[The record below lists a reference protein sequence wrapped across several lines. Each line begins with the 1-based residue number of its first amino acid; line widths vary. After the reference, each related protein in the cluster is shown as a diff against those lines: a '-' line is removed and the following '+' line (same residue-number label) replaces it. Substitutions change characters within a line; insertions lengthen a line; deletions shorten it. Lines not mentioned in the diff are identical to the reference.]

1 MSQTVHNRISLEH
14 LIRMVGILAG
24 MCAGFARA
32 DAGADGGDGSE
43 ATLAAAVSRT
53 DVEAV
58 QGRWTNGAGFV
69 VWRTGGTW
77 GTAGFH
83 VYRVDSSAGAETRL
97 TETLVPVAFHDPAAA
112 YAVVDPA
119 AVAGGSGR
127 YRLEETTLDGATN
140 DWGTHAVVF
149 APAPAGAA
157 PAPHAKSAPRTA
169 GTSPVLKVRLRNEG
183 IYGIDLAALASGLG
197 IAVEDAQ
204 DLAAANGLRV
214 TLQGAPVP
222 TLYDAAR
229 ARLAFYGQASTNWYA
244 RDNVYLVSAGAGSAM
259 PRREPGATQGT
270 SAVPAQVRGEED
282 VFPFDG
288 ALVRPADFY
297 YWNFVISTT
306 NPASN
311 QVAFAL
317 DLPGHDGGA
326 WTLKVDVQGWSKTT
340 ARNPDHCAEFR
351 LNGSWLGSLSFDDQ
365 NAATAVLAVPA
376 GVASNGTNV
385 LTVRGA
391 VTNASHYSYFVVD
404 GATAEY
410 RRDLAASAGPAQVRA
425 GGAAALAAAAF
436 AEPLVLAL
444 DAQGAPTW
452 VADANGQ
459 LPDKAWATATT
470 NERFAV
476 IEADAVPLLAPE
488 PAAADAW
495 FLAETNRIDY
505 LVVAPRALTNAVQE
519 LADYRA
525 GQGLRVGVAVFE
537 DACDLLAGGL
547 RTPEAIPALVRRAAT
562 TWAVSPQMLLLAGN
576 GHYDYLESMGTETNH
591 LPPMLCQT
599 YDGLFA
605 ADELLADAGGDE
617 LPDVAV
623 GRLPACSA
631 EELAAMIAKIEAYE
645 ADFGAGWQN
654 QLAFANDKADAA
666 GNFAASVAQFTNR
679 VQSPFA
685 VSARIDLDATAIA
698 AARAALFAA
707 FNAGACVLTYSGH
720 GTSVKWSSQGLLT
733 AADVAGLTN
742 ARTPFVAS
750 LCCLAGHFEAPA
762 VNSLA
767 ELLMQR
773 PQAGAVAVWAS
784 SGLPLNGPETD
795 MGNAF
800 FRQTL
805 QERAGPLGRV
815 MLQTR
820 RSLPGDMFTRNS
832 YVTANLL
839 GDPAL
844 RLLDDD
850 PALATNSPAQVQLG
864 DLAQAYDAAPHA
876 AMATTLPTGL
886 VVRCTYAGE
895 TTPPTLPG
903 CYAVTATV
911 ATAYWEGQ
919 ATGTLVVAKMPAT
932 VALAEGDLERTY
944 DGAPKPVGAVAT
956 PAGLAVRV
964 TYNGETN
971 PPTAAGA
978 YVVVAEVDDPIW
990 GGAATG
996 TLVVAKMPA
1005 TVALAEGDL
1014 ERTYDGAPKPV
1025 AAVATPAGLAVRVTY
1040 DGGTN
1045 PPTAAGAYV
1054 VVAEVDDPA
1063 WEGAATGT
1071 LVVAKAMATVTLGDL
1086 EQVYDRTSH
1095 PVTAA
1100 TAPGSLAVDIRY
1112 EGAADAPIAAG
1123 SYAVSGTVS
1132 DPNWQGAATGTLVV
1146 ARRRQTID
1154 FPPLA
1159 DRMTTDEVELS
1170 ATSSSGLPVTFAVD
1184 AGPGLLTSETALMF
1198 MRAGTVVISSHQAG
1212 DENWL
1217 PADSVVRAFAVAY
1230 EFPVPEVSA
1239 SLVLMREGNTGWFY
1253 VRLREPPASNFVVNV
1268 EYAWGSTDFVVQS
1281 GSTLTFGPSDWDAFQ
1296 TVTFAAAVNPNSDC
1310 EQAVYRIS
1318 AAGMSDVLV
1327 TARTLDDGLGVN
1339 RALAANGATISGDQ
1353 ATDVALAID
1362 GVATSSTAHAAVI
1375 WTSAPPGHL
1384 LLDFPSTTA
1393 VEFIHVRNGNWS
1405 YGPQR
1410 YRIEGSR
1417 DGAFWIPLVDASAED
1432 HEGWDEWQ
1440 VDFAVRHL
1448 RLTAVSNAAGPA
1460 MNIAEWEVYGAV
1472 WSPLP
1477 ATVALDGLEQ
1487 TYDGTP
1493 KSVTTTTDPPD
1504 LDMRITYDGTT
1515 NPPTDVGC
1523 YVVTAEVFTLYYAG
1537 SATGMLRIGQTDQT
1551 IDFPAPGNP
1560 IQAGTAALA
1569 ATASSGLP
1577 VSFAVVA
1584 GPGAIEN
1591 GTNLAFAGA
1600 GDVLVAATQP
1610 GDANWNAAPAAT
1622 QAFRRLAV
1630 AVDANQVRVRENGE
1644 GRIFVR
1650 LSEAPTAAVAVAI
1663 ARAGGTENLT
1673 VQSGATLSFTA
1684 ANWDA
1689 WQAVV
1694 LGAGDDA
1701 DAESEEATFQVAAPG
1716 LAAQAVA
1723 ATTLDDDVG
1732 ENLALPANGGA
1743 VSGPA
1748 SSRAEQAADGV
1759 HVASTNGACV
1769 AWTSAP
1775 PDALVLQLRAPAVL
1789 SRIRVLNWDWARC
1802 TQRYRLEASAD
1813 GATWRTVADA
1823 GGEDHRGWDEWTPTN
1838 EIARYLRFV
1847 GLSNSASAC
1856 ANVSEWEAW
1865 GTVLPGP
1872 LADQDRVNVR
1882 ENGEGR
1888 FFVRLAAVP
1897 TGTVAVAVSFFAGDT
1912 NLWVKTGATRSFTAN
1927 NWNAWQVV
1935 TLAANADANAA
1946 AETAT
1951 FRISAPGAVDQF
1963 VTATTLDGEIGEN
1976 LALAASGT
1984 TISGASAYQLAQ
1996 MIDGVHTSSANYGYT
2011 VWTNNPPGTLILDL
2025 QATATVSRVRLLG
2038 WDWNHR
2044 THRYRLESSL
2054 DGTNWLS
2061 FADAGETERHGWDDW
2076 GATNA
2081 TMRYL
2086 RFVGLSNSA
2095 SAYQSIA
2102 EWEVYGER
2110 PALPG
2115 VEISEDALCVRE
2127 AGEGRFFVRLAA
2139 PRAGSV
2145 AVSVEWA
2152 GGSTN
2157 VTVKTGATRT
2167 FTANNWNV
2175 WQAVTLAAG
2184 DDAVAAAE
2192 TATFR
2197 ISAPGAADQFV
2208 TATTLDDDVGE
2219 NLALATGGATISG
2232 TRAYQMAQ
2240 AIDGVHTSSVGYGY
2254 ATWTNDPPGTLTL
2267 DFQAEMD
2274 VTRVRLLGWDWVPR
2288 VQRYR
2293 IDSSLDG
2300 TNWLTLADASGEDH
2314 HGWDDWPAT
2323 NGAIRYLRFVA
2334 LSNSANA
2341 YVCVAEWEVWG
2352 TRPPAKRIREPA
2364 GLKTAAAEP
2373 EFRDDPEPF
2382 PLAVA
2387 TSDDGPEHTNGWA
2400 AVDGDT
2406 NTLWA
2411 GRAGAEGW
2419 YVAVSYDSPLVLTN
2433 VAVDL
2438 AEGSLARFR
2447 CLYSLDGADWREWP
2461 ADAARNPVE
2470 ASVLWLLFRRE
2481 PGVEA
2486 VPRIIEIVPQL
2497 QR

>member
-1 MSQTVHNRISLEH
+1 VSQTVHNRISLEH

-24 MCAGFARA
+24 TCAGFARA
-32 DAGADGGDGSE
+32 DAGVDGGDGSG

-58 QGRWTNGAGFV
+58 QGRWTNGAGCV

-77 GTAGFH
+77 GMAGFH

-127 YRLEETTLDGATN
+127 YRLEETTLEGATN
-140 DWGTHAVVF
+140 DLGTHAVVF

-157 PAPHAKSAPRTA
+157 RPAPRAKSAPRTV

-183 IYGIDLAALASGLG
+183 IYGIDLAAIASGLG

-410 RRDLAASAGPAQVRA
+410 RRDLAASVGPAQVRA
-425 GGAAALAAAAF
+425 GGAADLAAAAF

-459 LPDKAWATATT
+459 LPDKAWAAATT

-562 TWAVSPQMLLLAGN
+562 TWAEAPRLLLLAGN
-576 GHYDYLESMGTETNH
+576 GHYDYLETMGTETNF
-591 LPPMLCQT
+591 LPPLLRQNG
-599 YDGLFA
+599 DGLFA

-617 LPDVAV
+617 RPDVAV

-645 ADFGAGWQN
+645 ADFGAAWQN

-679 VQSPFA
+679 VQNPFA
-685 VSARIDLDATAIA
+685 VSARIDLDTTAIA

-707 FNAGACVLTYSGH
+707 FDAGAGVVHYSGH
-720 GTSVKWSSQGLLT
+720 GTSVKWNSLGLLT
-733 AADVAGLTN
+733 TADVEAMTN

-767 ELLMQR
+767 ERLMQR

-784 SGLPLNGPETD
+784 SALPLNAPATD
-795 MGNAF
+795 LGDAF
-800 FRQTL
+800 YRGAL
-805 QERAGPLGRV
+805 QDRAGPLGRV
-815 MLQTR
+815 LLQGR
-820 RSLPGDMFTRNS
+820 RSLPGDLFTRDS
-832 YVTANLL
+832 YATYNLL

-844 RLLDDD
+844 RLLGNGAA
-850 PALATNSPAQVQLG
+850 PATNAPAQVFLG
-864 DLAQAYDAAPHA
+864 NLAQACDFTPRAAT
-876 AMATTLPTGL
+876 ATTMPAGL
-886 VVRCTYAGE
+886 ALRITYAGRPE
-895 TTPPTLPG
+895 PPTLPG
-903 CYAVTATV
+903 GYAVTATV

-919 ATGTLVVAKMPAT
+919 ATGTLVVAKAPAT
-932 VALAEGDLERTY
+932 VVLDNLEQVY
-944 DGAPKPVGAVAT
+944 DGAPRIPTAT
-956 PAGLAVRV
+956 TAPAGLPVRL
-964 TYNGETN
+964 TYSGATN
-971 PPTAAGA
+971 PPTAAGN
-978 YVVVAEVDDPIW
+978 YWVVATVDDPTW
-990 GGAATG
+990 AGAASG
-996 TLVVAKMPA
+996 ILAVAKAPA
-1005 TVALAEGDL
+1005 MVALGNLAQV
-1014 ERTYDGAPKPV
+1014 YDGAPKPAEV
-1025 AAVATPAGLAVRVTY
+1025 AATPTGLVLQVTY
-1040 DGGTN
+1040 NGATD
-1045 PPTAAGAYV
+1045 PPTTAGAYV
-1054 VVAEVDDPA
+1054 VTAQVVSACYA
-1063 WEGAATGT
+1063 GAATGT
-1071 LVVAKAMATVTLGDL
+1071 LVVAKAPATIALQGL
-1086 EQVYDRTSH
+1086 EQTYDGTRRV
-1095 PVTAA
+1095 VTA
-1100 TAPGSLAVDIRY
+1100 TTVPDELAVDIRY
-1112 EGAADAPIAAG
+1112 AGAAGAPTNAG
-1123 SYAVSGTVS
+1123 AYAVSGTVS
-1132 DPNWQGAATGTLVV
+1132 DPNWQGSATGTLVV
-1146 ARRRQTID
+1146 APGVQAID

-1159 DRMTTDEVELS
+1159 DQWTTNVVTLA
-1170 ATSSSGLPVTFAVD
+1170 ATASSGLPVTYAVA
-1184 AGPGLLTSETALMF
+1184 AGPAILTDDVTLAF
-1198 MRAGTVVISSHQAG
+1198 MGSGTVAVAAFQAG
-1212 DENWL
+1212 DANWQ
-1217 PADSVVRAFAVAY
+1217 PASNVVRSFAVAY
-1230 EFPVPEVSA
+1230 RLPIPEVSA
-1239 SLVLMREGNTGWFY
+1239 SRVLMREGGAGWFF
-1253 VRLREPPASNFVVNV
+1253 VRLRSRPAANV
-1268 EYAWGSTDFVVQS
+1268 AVSVARAWGSTNLAVQS
-1281 GSTLTFGPSDWDAFQ
+1281 GAALTFKKTDWNVFQ
-1296 TVTFAAAVNPNSDC
+1296 TVTLAAATNGAADC
-1310 EQAVYRIS
+1310 DAAVFRIS

-1327 TARTLDDGLGVN
+1327 TARTLDDGLGPN
-1339 RALAANGATISGDQ
+1339 RALAANGATISGYQ
-1353 ATDVALAID
+1353 AADAALAID
-1362 GVATSSTAHAAVI
+1362 GVATSGTAHAAVI
-1375 WTSAPPGHL
+1375 WTSAPSGHL
-1384 LLDFPSTTA
+1384 LLDLPTTTA
-1393 VEFIHVRNGNWS
+1393 VECIHVRNGNWS

-1417 DGAFWIPLVDASAED
+1417 DGANWTLLADAGADD
-1432 HEGWDEWQ
+1432 HEGWDEWP
-1440 VDFAVRHL
+1440 VAAVARHL
-1448 RLTAVSNAAGPA
+1448 RLTAISNATGAA
-1460 MNIAEWEVYGAV
+1460 VNVAEWEVYGEA
-1472 WSPLP
+1472 WSPAP
-1477 ATVALDGLEQ
+1477 AAVALSGLEP

-1493 KSVTTTTDPPD
+1493 KRATATTDPPG
-1504 LDMRITYDGTT
+1504 LAVECTYDGST
-1515 NPPTDVGC
+1515 NPPTTAGS
-1523 YVVTAEVFTLYYAG
+1523 YAVVAQVTDPDYEG
-1537 SATGMLRIGQTDQT
+1537 SATGMLRIGRADQT

-1560 IQAGTAALA
+1560 IQSETAALA
-1569 ATASSGLP
+1569 ATAASGLP

-1600 GDVLVAATQP
+1600 GDVRVAAMQA

-1630 AVDANQVRVRENGE
+1630 AVDADQVRVRENGE
-1644 GRIFVR
+1644 GRFFVR

-1732 ENLALPANGGA
+1732 ENLALSANGGA
-1743 VSGPA
+1743 VCGPP
-1748 SSRAEQAADGV
+1748 SSHAEQAADGM
-1759 HVASTNGACV
+1759 HVASTNYAYV

-1775 PDALVLQLRAPAVL
+1775 PGALVLQLRAPAVL
-1789 SRIRVLNWDWARC
+1789 SRIRVLNWDWVRR
-1802 TQRYRLEASAD
+1802 TQRYRLEASTD

-1838 EIARYLRFV
+1838 EVARYLRFV
-1847 GLSNSASAC
+1847 GLSNSASAY
-1856 ANVSEWEAW
+1856 ASVAEWEAW

-1872 LADQDRVNVR
+1872 LADRSGANVR

-1888 FFVRLAAVP
+1888 FFVRLAAEP

-1912 NLWVKTGATRSFTAN
+1912 NLWVKTGATRSFTPA
-1927 NWNAWQVV
+1927 NWNAWQAV
-1935 TLAANADANAA
+1935 TLAAGDDANAA

-1951 FRISAPGAVDQF
+1951 FRIAAPGAVDQF
-1963 VTATTLDGEIGEN
+1963 VTATALDDDLGEN
-1976 LALAASGT
+1976 LALASGGA
-1984 TISGASAYQLAQ
+1984 TIAGTRAYQAAQ
-1996 MIDGVHTSSANYGYT
+1996 TIDGVHTSSANYAYT
-2011 VWTNNPPGTLILDL
+2011 VWTNDPPGTLTLDL
-2025 QATATVSRVRLLG
+2025 QAAATVSRVRLLG
-2038 WDWNHR
+2038 WDW
-2044 THRYRLESSL
+2044 TYQTQRYRLESSL
-2054 DGTNWLS
+2054 DGANWLT
-2061 FADAGETERHGWDDW
+2061 FADAGGTERHGWDDW

-2081 TMRYL
+2081 ALRYL
-2086 RFVGLSNSA
+2086 RFVGLTNSA
-2095 SAYQSIA
+2095 GVYQPIA

-2110 PALPG
+2110 PPMPG
-2115 VEISEDALCVRE
+2115 AEISEDAIDVRE
-2127 AGEGRFFVRLAA
+2127 AGEGRFFVRLTAA
-2139 PRAGSV
+2139 PAGSV
-2145 AVSVEWA
+2145 AVSVAWD

-2157 VTVKTGATRT
+2157 LTVKNGATRT
-2167 FTANNWNV
+2167 FTANNWNA

-2192 TATFR
+2192 AATFR

-2208 TATTLDDDVGE
+2208 IATTLDDDVGE
-2219 NLALATGGATISG
+2219 NLALAAGGATIAG

-2240 AIDGVHTSSVGYGY
+2240 AIDGVHTSSVSYGY

-2267 DFQAEMD
+2267 DLQAEMD

-2293 IDSSLDG
+2293 IDSSPDG

-2352 TRPPAKRIREPA
+2352 TRPPAKRIREA
-2364 GLKTAAAEP
+2364 DGLKTVAAEP
-2373 EFRDDPEPF
+2373 EFRDDPAPF

-2419 YVAVSYDSPLVLTN
+2419 YVAVSYDAPLVLTN

-2461 ADAARNPVE
+2461 ADAAREPVE

>member
-1 MSQTVHNRISLEH
+1 MIQKKQDPLRIACWLRW
-14 LIRMVGILAG
+14 LGTFFWMGGGCLALAG
-24 MCAGFARA
+24 EVESSWGTAEKSNAEMR
-32 DAGADGGDGSE
+32 
-43 ATLAAAVSRT
+43 LRT
-53 DVEAV
+53 DAVEMRGV
-58 QGRWTNGAGFV
+58 WTNGVGRV
-69 VWRTGGTW
+69 VWRMGGTW
-77 GTAGFH
+77 GTAGFRL
-83 VYRVDSSAGAETRL
+83 YRVDPETGSETRL

-112 YAVVDPA
+112 YEVVDPA
-119 AVAGGSGR
+119 ASEGGTGC
-127 YRLEETTLDGATN
+127 YRLEETEMAGAIVDLGAQT
-140 DWGTHAVVF
+140 VVF
-149 APAPAGAA
+149 APPPAARPAA
-157 PAPHAKSAPRTA
+157 AHAKSAPRTV
-169 GTSPVLKVRLRNEG
+169 GTSSVLKVRLRNEG
-183 IYGIDLAALASGLG
+183 IYGIGLAAIASGLG
-197 IAVEDAQ
+197 IAAEDAQ

-214 TLQGAPVP
+214 TLQGVPVP
-222 TLYDAAR
+222 TLYDVAR
-229 ARLAFYGQASTNWYA
+229 ARLTFHGQPSTNWYA
-244 RDNVYLVSAGAGSAM
+244 PDNVYLVSAGAGSAM
-259 PRREPGATQGT
+259 PRREPGAAQGT
-270 SAVPAQVRGEED
+270 STVPAQVRGEED

-288 ALVRPADFY
+288 AVVRPADFY

-340 ARNPDHCAEFR
+340 AFNPDHRAEFR
-351 LNGSWLGSLSFDDQ
+351 LNGTAVGTLEFDDQ

-376 GVASNGTNV
+376 GVASNGANV
-385 LTVRGA
+385 LTVRG
-391 VTNASHYSYFVVD
+391 VLTNASQYSYFVVD

-436 AEPLVLAL
+436 ADPLVLAL

-459 LPDKAWATATT
+459 LPDKAWAAATT

-525 GQGLRVGVAVFE
+525 SQGLRVGVAVFE
-537 DACDLLAGGL
+537 DLCDLLAGGL
-547 RTPEAIPALVRRAAT
+547 RTPEAIPALVQRAAT

-631 EELAAMIAKIEAYE
+631 AELAAMIAKIKAYE
-645 ADFGAGWQN
+645 ADFGAAWQN
-654 QLAFANDKADAA
+654 QLAFANDKTDGA
-666 GNFAASVAQFTNR
+666 GDFAASIAQFTNR
-679 VQSPFA
+679 VQSPFV
-685 VSARIDLDATAIA
+685 VSARIDLNATAIA
-698 AARAALFAA
+698 AARAALFGA
-707 FNAGACVLTYSGH
+707 FNAGAGVLTYLGH
-720 GTSVKWSSQGLLT
+720 GTSVKWNMQGLLT

-876 AMATTLPTGL
+876 ATATTLPTGL

-932 VALAEGDLERTY
+932 VALAAGDLERTY

-964 TYNGETN
+964 TYDGETN

-1005 TVALAEGDL
+1005 TVALAAGDL

-1025 AAVATPAGLAVRVTY
+1025 GAVATPAGLAVRVTY
-1040 DGGTN
+1040 DGETN

-1054 VVAEVDDPA
+1054 VVAEVDDPI
-1063 WEGAATGT
+1063 WGGAATGT

-1086 EQVYDRTSH
+1086 EHVYDGTSH
-1095 PVTAA
+1095 SVTAA

-1112 EGAADAPIAAG
+1112 DGTADAPIAAG
-1123 SYAVSGTVS
+1123 SYAVSAAVDDS
-1132 DPNWQGAATGTLVV
+1132 NWQGVATGTLVV
-1146 ARRRQTID
+1146 AYGRQTID

-1170 ATSSSGLPVTFAVD
+1170 ATSSSGLPVTFTVD
-1184 AGPGLLTSETALMF
+1184 AGPGLLTSGTTLLLMG
-1198 MRAGTVVISSHQAG
+1198 AGTVVISAHQEG
-1212 DENWL
+1212 DVNWFS
-1217 PADSVVRAFAVAY
+1217 ADSVVRAFAVAY

-1239 SLVLMREGNTGWFY
+1239 TSVFVHESGEGRFHI
-1253 VRLREPPASNFVVNV
+1253 RLRNPPPIALTVAVAR
-1268 EYAWGSTDFVVQS
+1268 AWGSPDLTVKS
-1281 GSTLTFGPSDWDAFQ
+1281 GANLVFEPTNWDAYQ
-1296 TVTFAAAVNPNSDC
+1296 TVTLEAAASEMGVGAK
-1310 EQAVYRIS
+1310 AVFRIS
-1318 AAGMSDVLV
+1318 AEGYSDVNVLATV
-1327 TARTLDDGLGVN
+1327 LEYGWEPN
-1339 RALAANGATISGDQ
+1339 LAAAENGATIVGSQ
-1353 ATDVALAID
+1353 ATSAALAID
-1362 GVATSSTAHAAVI
+1362 GVHLDAAALAAVC
-1375 WTSAPPGHL
+1375 WTCAPPGSL
-1384 LLDFPSTTA
+1384 TVEMRDTNL
-1393 VEFIHVRNGNWS
+1393 VEFIRVLNGDWS
-1405 YGPQR
+1405 HAPQR
-1410 YRIEGSR
+1410 FRLEGSL
-1417 DGAFWIPLVDASAED
+1417 DGTQWQVLVDASAEE
-1432 HEGWDEWQ
+1432 HGGWDEWQ
-1440 VDFAVRHL
+1440 LEQVLRYV
-1448 RLTAVSNAAGPA
+1448 RLTALSNAAGPNA
-1460 MNIAEWEVYGAV
+1460 TFAELEIYGDPWCAYPAEVTLGDLDQVYDG
-1472 WSPLP
+1472 LP
-1477 ATVALDGLEQ
+1477 KSATVTSD
-1487 TYDGTP
+1487 
-1493 KSVTTTTDPPD
+1493 VPD
-1504 LDMRITYDGTT
+1504 VAFAITYDGATD
-1515 NPPTDVGC
+1515 PPTAAGTYEVVATVVGID
-1523 YVVTAEVFTLYYAG
+1523 YYGA
-1537 SATGMLRIGQTDQT
+1537 ATGMLRIGQADQT

-1630 AVDANQVRVRENGE
+1630 AIDVDQVR
-1644 GRIFVR
+1644 
-1650 LSEAPTAAVAVAI
+1650 
-1663 ARAGGTENLT
+1663 
-1673 VQSGATLSFTA
+1673 
-1684 ANWDA
+1684 
-1689 WQAVV
+1689 
-1694 LGAGDDA
+1694 
-1701 DAESEEATFQVAAPG
+1701 
-1716 LAAQAVA
+1716 
-1723 ATTLDDDVG
+1723 
-1732 ENLALPANGGA
+1732 
-1743 VSGPA
+1743 
-1748 SSRAEQAADGV
+1748 
-1759 HVASTNGACV
+1759 
-1769 AWTSAP
+1769 
-1775 PDALVLQLRAPAVL
+1775 
-1789 SRIRVLNWDWARC
+1789 
-1802 TQRYRLEASAD
+1802 
-1813 GATWRTVADA
+1813 
-1823 GGEDHRGWDEWTPTN
+1823 
-1838 EIARYLRFV
+1838 
-1847 GLSNSASAC
+1847 
-1856 ANVSEWEAW
+1856 
-1865 GTVLPGP
+1865 
-1872 LADQDRVNVR
+1872 VR

-1888 FFVRLAAVP
+1888 FFVRLAAAP
-1897 TGTVAVAVSFFAGDT
+1897 TGAVAVAVSFLAGDT
-1912 NLWVKTGATRSFTAN
+1912 NLWVKAGATRSFTAN
-1927 NWNAWQVV
+1927 NWNAWQAV

-1946 AETAT
+1946 AETAAI
-1951 FRISAPGAVDQF
+1951 RISAFGAADQF
-1963 VTATTLDGEIGEN
+1963 VTATTLDGDLGEN
-1976 LALAASGT
+1976 LALASGGA
-1984 TISGASAYQLAQ
+1984 TISGMRAYQAAQ
-1996 MIDGVHTSSANYGYT
+1996 TIDGVHTSSANYGYT
-2011 VWTNNPPGTLILDL
+2011 VWTNDPPGALTLDL
-2025 QATATVSRVRLLG
+2025 KAVATVSRVRLLN
-2038 WDWNHR
+2038 WDWTYR
-2044 THRYRLESSL
+2044 TQRYRIDSSC
-2054 DGTNWLS
+2054 DGTNWLT
-2061 FADAGETERHGWDDW
+2061 FADAGGTDRHGWDDW

-2081 TMRYL
+2081 ALRYL
-2086 RFVGLSNSA
+2086 RFVGLGDSA
-2095 SAYQSIA
+2095 GVYQPVA

-2110 PALPG
+2110 PPMPG
-2115 VEISEDALCVRE
+2115 AEISEGAIGVRE
-2127 AGEGRFFVRLAA
+2127 GGEGRFFVRLTAA
-2139 PRAGSV
+2139 PAGSV
-2145 AVSVEWA
+2145 AVSVAWD

-2157 VTVKTGATRT
+2157 LWVKAGATRT

-2192 TATFR
+2192 TATIR

-2208 TATTLDDDVGE
+2208 TATMLDDDVGE
-2219 NLALATGGATISG
+2219 NLALASGGATISG

-2240 AIDGVHTSSVGYGY
+2240 VIDGVHTSNANYGY

-2267 DFQAEMD
+2267 DLQAELA

-2293 IDSSLDG
+2293 IDSSPDG

-2341 YVCVAEWEVWG
+2341 YVCIAEWEVWG
-2352 TRPPAKRIREPA
+2352 TRPPAKRIREPD

-2461 ADAARNPVE
+2461 ADAAREPVE

>member
-1 MSQTVHNRISLEH
+1 M
-14 LIRMVGILAG
+14 
-24 MCAGFARA
+24 
-32 DAGADGGDGSE
+32 
-43 ATLAAAVSRT
+43 
-53 DVEAV
+53 
-58 QGRWTNGAGFV
+58 
-69 VWRTGGTW
+69 
-77 GTAGFH
+77 
-83 VYRVDSSAGAETRL
+83 
-97 TETLVPVAFHDPAAA
+97 
-112 YAVVDPA
+112 
-119 AVAGGSGR
+119 
-127 YRLEETTLDGATN
+127 
-140 DWGTHAVVF
+140 
-149 APAPAGAA
+149 
-157 PAPHAKSAPRTA
+157 
-169 GTSPVLKVRLRNEG
+169 
-183 IYGIDLAALASGLG
+183 
-197 IAVEDAQ
+197 
-204 DLAAANGLRV
+204 
-214 TLQGAPVP
+214 
-222 TLYDAAR
+222 
-229 ARLAFYGQASTNWYA
+229 
-244 RDNVYLVSAGAGSAM
+244 
-259 PRREPGATQGT
+259 
-270 SAVPAQVRGEED
+270 
-282 VFPFDG
+282 
-288 ALVRPADFY
+288 
-297 YWNFVISTT
+297 
-306 NPASN
+306 
-311 QVAFAL
+311 
-317 DLPGHDGGA
+317 
-326 WTLKVDVQGWSKTT
+326 
-340 ARNPDHCAEFR
+340 
-351 LNGSWLGSLSFDDQ
+351 
-365 NAATAVLAVPA
+365 
-376 GVASNGTNV
+376 
-385 LTVRGA
+385 
-391 VTNASHYSYFVVD
+391 
-404 GATAEY
+404 
-410 RRDLAASAGPAQVRA
+410 
-425 GGAAALAAAAF
+425 
-436 AEPLVLAL
+436 
-444 DAQGAPTW
+444 
-452 VADANGQ
+452 
-459 LPDKAWATATT
+459 
-470 NERFAV
+470 
-476 IEADAVPLLAPE
+476 
-488 PAAADAW
+488 
-495 FLAETNRIDY
+495 
-505 LVVAPRALTNAVQE
+505 
-519 LADYRA
+519 
-525 GQGLRVGVAVFE
+525 
-537 DACDLLAGGL
+537 
-547 RTPEAIPALVRRAAT
+547 
-562 TWAVSPQMLLLAGN
+562 
-576 GHYDYLESMGTETNH
+576 
-591 LPPMLCQT
+591 
-599 YDGLFA
+599 
-605 ADELLADAGGDE
+605 
-617 LPDVAV
+617 
-623 GRLPACSA
+623 
-631 EELAAMIAKIEAYE
+631 
-645 ADFGAGWQN
+645 
-654 QLAFANDKADAA
+654 
-666 GNFAASVAQFTNR
+666 
-679 VQSPFA
+679 
-685 VSARIDLDATAIA
+685 
-698 AARAALFAA
+698 
-707 FNAGACVLTYSGH
+707 
-720 GTSVKWSSQGLLT
+720 
-733 AADVAGLTN
+733 
-742 ARTPFVAS
+742 
-750 LCCLAGHFEAPA
+750 
-762 VNSLA
+762 
-767 ELLMQR
+767 
-773 PQAGAVAVWAS
+773 
-784 SGLPLNGPETD
+784 
-795 MGNAF
+795 
-800 FRQTL
+800 
-805 QERAGPLGRV
+805 
-815 MLQTR
+815 
-820 RSLPGDMFTRNS
+820 
-832 YVTANLL
+832 
-839 GDPAL
+839 
-844 RLLDDD
+844 
-850 PALATNSPAQVQLG
+850 
-864 DLAQAYDAAPHA
+864 
-876 AMATTLPTGL
+876 
-886 VVRCTYAGE
+886 
-895 TTPPTLPG
+895 
-903 CYAVTATV
+903 
-911 ATAYWEGQ
+911 
-919 ATGTLVVAKMPAT
+919 
-932 VALAEGDLERTY
+932 
-944 DGAPKPVGAVAT
+944 
-956 PAGLAVRV
+956 
-964 TYNGETN
+964 
-971 PPTAAGA
+971 
-978 YVVVAEVDDPIW
+978 
-990 GGAATG
+990 
-996 TLVVAKMPA
+996 
-1005 TVALAEGDL
+1005 
-1014 ERTYDGAPKPV
+1014 
-1025 AAVATPAGLAVRVTY
+1025 
-1040 DGGTN
+1040 
-1045 PPTAAGAYV
+1045 
-1054 VVAEVDDPA
+1054 
-1063 WEGAATGT
+1063 
-1071 LVVAKAMATVTLGDL
+1071 
-1086 EQVYDRTSH
+1086 SH

-1100 TAPGSLAVDIRY
+1100 TAPGSLAMDVRY
-1112 EGAADAPIAAG
+1112 DGAEDAPIDAG
-1123 SYAVSGTVS
+1123 SYAVSATVD
-1132 DPNWQGAATGTLVV
+1132 DPNWQGAATGTLIV
-1146 ARRRQTID
+1146 ARGRQTID

-1159 DRMTTDEVELS
+1159 DRMTTDEMELS

-1184 AGPGLLTSETALMF
+1184 AGPGFLTSGTTLLF
-1198 MRAGTVVISSHQAG
+1198 MEAGTVVISARQEG
-1212 DENWL
+1212 DENWF
-1217 PADSVVRAFAVAY
+1217 PAENVVRTFAVAC
-1230 EFPVPEVSA
+1230 EFSVPEVSA
-1239 SLVLMREGNTGWFY
+1239 SSVFVHESGEGRFH
-1253 VRLREPPASNFVVNV
+1253 VRLNSPPPAALTVAVAR
-1268 EYAWGSTDFVVQS
+1268 AWGSPDLTVKS
-1281 GSTLTFGPSDWDAFQ
+1281 GASLVFEPANWDQYQ
-1296 TVTFAAAVNPNSDC
+1296 TVTLEAAESEMGVGAKAVFKISAEGLSDVFVLATVLEYGWEPNLAAA
-1310 EQAVYRIS
+1310 E
-1318 AAGMSDVLV
+1318 
-1327 TARTLDDGLGVN
+1327 
-1339 RALAANGATISGDQ
+1339 NGATIVGTQ
-1353 ATDVALAID
+1353 ATSAALAID
-1362 GVATSSTAHAAVI
+1362 GVHWDSAALAAVC
-1375 WTSAPPGHL
+1375 WTCAPPGSL
-1384 LLDFPSTTA
+1384 T
-1393 VEFIHVRNGNWS
+1393 VEMRDTNLVEIIRVLNGDWS
-1405 YGPQR
+1405 YAPQR
-1410 YRIEGSR
+1410 YRLEGSM
-1417 DGAFWIPLVDASAED
+1417 DGAKWKMLVDASTED
-1432 HEGWDEWQ
+1432 HGGWDQWEME
-1440 VDFAVRHL
+1440 VGLRYV
-1448 RLTAVSNAAGPA
+1448 RLTALSNAAGPNA
-1460 MNIAEWEVYGAV
+1460 TFAELEIYGDPWAACPAEVTLGD
-1472 WSPLP
+1472 
-1477 ATVALDGLEQ
+1477 LDHVF
-1487 TYDGTP
+1487 DGTP
-1493 KSVTTTTDPPD
+1493 KSATATATAEEPG
-1504 LDMRITYDGTT
+1504 LELEITYDGTT
-1515 NPPTDVGC
+1515 NAPTAAGE
-1523 YVVTAEVFTLYYAG
+1523 YEVVATVLGINYYGA
-1537 SATGMLRIGQTDQT
+1537 ATGTLRIGRADQT

-1630 AVDANQVRVRENGE
+1630 AVDADQVRVRENGE
-1644 GRIFVR
+1644 GRFFVR

-1689 WQAVV
+1689 WQAVA

-1701 DAESEEATFQVAAPG
+1701 DAESEAATFQVAAPG

-1732 ENLALPANGGA
+1732 ENLALAANGGA

-1996 MIDGVHTSSANYGYT
+1996 TIDGVHTSSANYGYT

-2061 FADAGETERHGWDDW
+2061 FADAGVTERHGWDDW

-2110 PALPG
+2110 PPLPG
-2115 VEISEDALCVRE
+2115 VEISEDAVCVRE

-2184 DDAVAAAE
+2184 DDAVAVAE

-2197 ISAPGAADQFV
+2197 ISAPGAANQFV
-2208 TATTLDDDVGE
+2208 TATTLDDDSGE
-2219 NLALATGGATISG
+2219 NLALASGGAMIAG
-2232 TRAYQMAQ
+2232 TRAYQLAQ
-2240 AIDGVHTSSVGYGY
+2240 IIDGVHTSSAGYGY

-2267 DFQAEMD
+2267 DLQAEMD

-2293 IDSSLDG
+2293 IDSSPDG

-2364 GLKTAAAEP
+2364 GLKTVAAEP
-2373 EFRDDPEPF
+2373 EFRDDPEPL

-2438 AEGSLARFR
+2438 ADGSLARFR
-2447 CLYSLDGADWREWP
+2447 CLYSRDGADWREWP
-2461 ADAARNPVE
+2461 ADAAREPVE
-2470 ASVLWLLFRRE
+2470 ASVLWLLFRKE

>member
-1 MSQTVHNRISLEH
+1 V
-14 LIRMVGILAG
+14 
-24 MCAGFARA
+24 
-32 DAGADGGDGSE
+32 
-43 ATLAAAVSRT
+43 
-53 DVEAV
+53 
-58 QGRWTNGAGFV
+58 
-69 VWRTGGTW
+69 
-77 GTAGFH
+77 
-83 VYRVDSSAGAETRL
+83 
-97 TETLVPVAFHDPAAA
+97 
-112 YAVVDPA
+112 
-119 AVAGGSGR
+119 
-127 YRLEETTLDGATN
+127 
-140 DWGTHAVVF
+140 
-149 APAPAGAA
+149 
-157 PAPHAKSAPRTA
+157 
-169 GTSPVLKVRLRNEG
+169 
-183 IYGIDLAALASGLG
+183 
-197 IAVEDAQ
+197 
-204 DLAAANGLRV
+204 
-214 TLQGAPVP
+214 
-222 TLYDAAR
+222 
-229 ARLAFYGQASTNWYA
+229 FYGQASTNWYA
-244 RDNVYLVSAGAGSAM
+244 RDNAYLVSAGAGSAM
-259 PRREPGATQGT
+259 PRRAPGATQGT

-288 ALVRPADFY
+288 AVVRPADFY

-340 ARNPDHCAEFR
+340 AFNPDHRAEFR
-351 LNGSWLGSLSFDDQ
+351 LNGTAVGTLEFDDQ

-376 GVASNGTNV
+376 GVASNGANV
-385 LTVRGA
+385 LTVRG
-391 VTNASHYSYFVVD
+391 VLTNASQYSYFVVD

-425 GGAAALAAAAF
+425 GGAAALSAAAF
-436 AEPLVLAL
+436 ANPLVLAM
-444 DAQGAPTW
+444 DEQGAPTW

-488 PAAADAW
+488 PAAANAW
-495 FLAETNRIDY
+495 FLAATNRIDY

-525 GQGLRVGVAVFE
+525 SQGLRVGVAVFE
-537 DACDLLAGGL
+537 ALCDLLAGGL

-562 TWAVSPQMLLLAGN
+562 TWPESPRMLLLAGN

-617 LPDVAV
+617 LPDVAF

-631 EELAAMIAKIEAYE
+631 TELAAMIAKIEAYE
-645 ADFGAGWQN
+645 ADFGAAWQN
-654 QLAFANDKADAA
+654 QLAFANDRADAA
-666 GNFAASVAQFTNR
+666 GNFAASIAQFTNR

-685 VSARIDLDATAIA
+685 VSARINLDTTAIA
-698 AARAALFAA
+698 TARTALFGA
-707 FNAGACVLTYSGH
+707 FNAGAGVLTYSGH

-815 MLQTR
+815 LLQTR
-820 RSLPGDMFTRNS
+820 RALPGDMFTRNS
-832 YVTANLL
+832 YLTANLL

-864 DLAQAYDAAPHA
+864 DLAQTYDAAPHA
-876 AMATTLPTGL
+876 ATATTLPTGL

-895 TTPPTLPG
+895 TTPPTWPG

-911 ATAYWEGQ
+911 VTAYWEGQ

-932 VALAEGDLERTY
+932 VTLAAD
-944 DGAPKPVGAVAT
+944 
-956 PAGLAVRV
+956 
-964 TYNGETN
+964 
-971 PPTAAGA
+971 
-978 YVVVAEVDDPIW
+978 
-990 GGAATG
+990 
-996 TLVVAKMPA
+996 
-1005 TVALAEGDL
+1005 DL

-1025 AAVATPAGLAVRVTY
+1025 AAAATPTGLAVRVTY
-1040 DGGTN
+1040 AGGTN

-1054 VVAEVDDPA
+1054 VVAEVDDPV
-1063 WEGAATGT
+1063 WVGAATGT
-1071 LVVAKAMATVTLGDL
+1071 LVVAKASATVMLGDL
-1086 EQVYDRTSH
+1086 EQEYDGTSH

-1100 TAPGSLAVDIRY
+1100 TAPGSLAMDLRY
-1112 EGAADAPIAAG
+1112 DGAADAPIAAG
-1123 SYAVSGTVS
+1123 SYVVSATVD
-1132 DPNWQGAATGTLVV
+1132 DPNWQGAATGTLIV
-1146 ARRRQTID
+1146 ARGRQTID

-1159 DRMTTDEVELS
+1159 DRMTTDEMELS
-1170 ATSSSGLPVTFAVD
+1170 ATSSSGLPVTFALD
-1184 AGPGLLTSETALMF
+1184 AGPGFLTSGTTLLF
-1198 MRAGTVVISSHQAG
+1198 MEAGTVVISARQEG
-1212 DENWL
+1212 DENWF
-1217 PADSVVRAFAVAY
+1217 PAENVVRTFAVAC

-1239 SLVLMREGNTGWFY
+1239 SSVFVHESGEGRFH
-1253 VRLREPPASNFVVNV
+1253 VRLRNPPPIALTVAVAR
-1268 EYAWGSTDFVVQS
+1268 AWGSPDLTVKS
-1281 GSTLTFGPSDWDAFQ
+1281 GANLVFESTNWDAYQ
-1296 TVTFAAAVNPNSDC
+1296 TVTLEAAAS
-1310 EQAVYRIS
+1310 EMGIGAKAVFRIS
-1318 AAGMSDVLV
+1318 AEGFSDVRVLATV
-1327 TARTLDDGLGVN
+1327 LEYGGEPN
-1339 RALAANGATISGDQ
+1339 LAAAENGATIVGTQ
-1353 ATDVALAID
+1353 ATSAALAID
-1362 GVATSSTAHAAVI
+1362 GVHWDSAALAAVC
-1375 WTSAPPGHL
+1375 WTCAPPGSL
-1384 LLDFPSTTA
+1384 TVEMCDTNL
-1393 VEFIHVRNGNWS
+1393 VEFIRVLNGDWS
-1405 YGPQR
+1405 HAPQR
-1410 YRIEGSR
+1410 YRLEGSL
-1417 DGAFWIPLVDASAED
+1417 DGTQWQVLADASAE
-1432 HEGWDEWQ
+1432 EQGGWNEWQ
-1440 VDFAVRHL
+1440 LEQVLRYV
-1448 RLTAVSNAAGPA
+1448 RLTALSNAAGPNA
-1460 MNIAEWEVYGAV
+1460 TFAELEIYGDPWRAYPAEVTLG
-1472 WSPLP
+1472 
-1477 ATVALDGLEQ
+1477 ALDQ
-1487 TYDGTP
+1487 VYDGLP
-1493 KSVTTTTDPPD
+1493 KSATATSDVPD
-1504 LDMRITYDGTT
+1504 LAFAITYDGAT
-1515 NPPTDVGC
+1515 NPPTAAGTYEVVAAVVGID
-1523 YVVTAEVFTLYYAG
+1523 YYGA
-1537 SATGMLRIGQTDQT
+1537 ATGMLRIGRADQT

-1560 IQAGTAALA
+1560 LQSETAALA
-1569 ATASSGLP
+1569 ATAASGLP

-1591 GTNLAFAGA
+1591 GTTLAFTGA
-1600 GDVLVAATQP
+1600 GDVRVAATQP
-1610 GDANWNAAPAAT
+1610 GDANWNAAPPAT
-1622 QAFRRLAV
+1622 QVFRRLA
-1630 AVDANQVRVRENGE
+1630 AAIDVDQVRVRENGE
-1644 GRIFVR
+1644 GRFFVR
-1650 LSEAPTAAVAVAI
+1650 LSEAPTAAVVVAI

-1673 VQSGATLSFTA
+1673 IKSGATRSFTA

-1694 LGAGDDA
+1694 LEAGDDA
-1701 DAESEEATFQVAAPG
+1701 GAESEAATFQVAAPG
-1716 LAAQAVA
+1716 LAAQTVA
-1723 ATTLDDDVG
+1723 ATTLDDD
-1732 ENLALPANGGA
+1732 L
-1743 VSGPA
+1743 
-1748 SSRAEQAADGV
+1748 
-1759 HVASTNGACV
+1759 
-1769 AWTSAP
+1769 
-1775 PDALVLQLRAPAVL
+1775 
-1789 SRIRVLNWDWARC
+1789 
-1802 TQRYRLEASAD
+1802 
-1813 GATWRTVADA
+1813 
-1823 GGEDHRGWDEWTPTN
+1823 
-1838 EIARYLRFV
+1838 
-1847 GLSNSASAC
+1847 
-1856 ANVSEWEAW
+1856 
-1865 GTVLPGP
+1865 
-1872 LADQDRVNVR
+1872 
-1882 ENGEGR
+1882 
-1888 FFVRLAAVP
+1888 
-1897 TGTVAVAVSFFAGDT
+1897 
-1912 NLWVKTGATRSFTAN
+1912 
-1927 NWNAWQVV
+1927 
-1935 TLAANADANAA
+1935 
-1946 AETAT
+1946 
-1951 FRISAPGAVDQF
+1951 
-1963 VTATTLDGEIGEN
+1963 GEN
-1976 LALAASGT
+1976 LALASGGA
-1984 TISGASAYQLAQ
+1984 TIAGTRAYQAAQ

-2011 VWTNNPPGTLILDL
+2011 VWTNDPPGTLTLDL
-2025 QATATVSRVRLLG
+2025 RAAAIVSRVRLLG
-2038 WDWNHR
+2038 WDWTYR
-2044 THRYRLESSL
+2044 TQRYRIDSSC
-2054 DGTNWLS
+2054 DGTNWLT
-2061 FADAGETERHGWDDW
+2061 FADAGGTDRHGWDDW

-2081 TMRYL
+2081 TLRYL
-2086 RFVGLSNSA
+2086 RFVGLGDSA
-2095 SAYQSIA
+2095 GVYQPVA

-2110 PALPG
+2110 PPMPG
-2115 VEISEDALCVRE
+2115 TEISEDAIGVRE

-2139 PRAGSV
+2139 APAGSV
-2145 AVSVEWA
+2145 AVSVAWD

-2157 VTVKTGATRT
+2157 LTVKNGATRS
-2167 FTANNWNV
+2167 FTANNWNA
-2175 WQAVTLAAG
+2175 WQAVTLAANT
-2184 DDAVAAAE
+2184 DANAAAE
-2192 TATFR
+2192 TATIR

-2219 NLALATGGATISG
+2219 NLALAAGGATIAG

-2240 AIDGVHTSSVGYGY
+2240 VIDGVHTSNANYGY

-2267 DFQAEMD
+2267 DLQAELA

-2293 IDSSLDG
+2293 IDSSPDG

-2352 TRPPAKRIREPA
+2352 TPPPAKRIREPA
-2364 GLKTAAAEP
+2364 GLKTVAAEP

-2387 TSDDGPEHTNGWA
+2387 TSDDGPERTNGWA

-2438 AEGSLARFR
+2438 AAGSLARFR

-2461 ADAARNPVE
+2461 ADAAREPVE

-2486 VPRIIEIVPQL
+2486 VPRIIEIMPQL